1 MNSKNPEV
9 KIKSNQEDSKI
20 EDEEHKKRW
29 ILQSGCFFSP
39 FVDWCNSEESENVK
53 FREKIKTEADEFVH
67 QTK

>member
-9 KIKSNQEDSKI
+9 KIKSNQEDTKI
-20 EDEEHKKRW
+20 EDEEHKKDGFSN
-29 ILQSGCFFSP
+29 LGVFFPP